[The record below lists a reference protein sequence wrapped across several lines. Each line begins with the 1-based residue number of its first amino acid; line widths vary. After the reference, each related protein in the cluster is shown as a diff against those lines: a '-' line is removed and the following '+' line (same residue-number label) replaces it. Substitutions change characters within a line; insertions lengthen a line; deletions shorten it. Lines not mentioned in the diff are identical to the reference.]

1 MIQINPNS
9 LYSAKDIAELF
20 EVSESAAY
28 KFIEK
33 VPHNIGPGGKRVTGR
48 KLLEWFDEEQVT
60 IINPKLA
67 KKLKGV
73 GL

>member
-1 MIQINPNS
+1 MIQIVS
-9 LYSAKDIAELF
+9 DALYSPKDLALMF
-20 EVSESAAY
+20 EVSDSAAY

-48 KLLEWFDEEQVT
+48 RLLEWFDEEQVT
-60 IINPKLA
+60 IINPKLQ
-67 KKLKGV
+67 KKLRGI